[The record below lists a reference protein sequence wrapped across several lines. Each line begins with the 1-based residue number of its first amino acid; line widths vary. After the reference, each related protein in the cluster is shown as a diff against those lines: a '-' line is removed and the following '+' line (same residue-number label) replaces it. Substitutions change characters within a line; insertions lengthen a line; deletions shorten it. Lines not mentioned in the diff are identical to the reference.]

1 MTMANLELLL
11 HPVRL
16 RILRIMI
23 DGVPRT
29 ASMLRQLLADVPSAT
44 LYRHIGILREADA
57 LEVIDERR
65 VRGATERTFAVRRE
79 QLAIGDNTRA
89 LMTPDDHQRAFLAF
103 VSGLIDDLD
112 RHLGVATERSS
123 VGRLT
128 YQQTAVWLT
137 DKEHDRMLTSLK
149 ETITVAESTAPRD
162 QQRRHSVA
170 IISIP
175 TISPGVEQIADD
187 VAGKTPVERR
197 RR

>member
-1 MTMANLELLL
+1 
-11 HPVRL
+11 
-16 RILRIMI
+16 
-23 DGVPRT
+23 
-29 ASMLRQLLADVPSAT
+29 
-44 LYRHIGILREADA
+44 
-57 LEVIDERR
+57 
-65 VRGATERTFAVRRE
+65 
-79 QLAIGDNTRA
+79 
-89 LMTPDDHQRAFLAF
+89 MTPDDHQRAFLAF